1 MGTLLCHA
9 ASVRL
14 RLIRTGYR
22 IAWRLLWLVA
32 PLHRGRGR
40 GVKAILI
47 DDGRVLLVQHT
58 YGPRRWEL
66 PGGALH
72 RRETPLD
79 GVRREIREELG
90 VDLADATLIAIG
102 SAGRRHVKRP
112 VSVFAAEIGAQA
124 PVPDEREIAR
134 AQWFAPEAL
143 PARLGWHVAQALEA
157 WASEH
162 AELPVQLSGARRAA
176 ARRLGRLP

>member
-1 MGTLLCHA
+1 M
-9 ASVRL
+9 RL
-14 RLIRTGYR
+14 RLTRIGYR
-22 IAWRLLWLVA
+22 IAWRVLWLVA

-58 YGPRRWEL
+58 YGPARWEL
-66 PGGALH
+66 PGGGVH
-72 RRETPLD
+72 RGETPLD

-90 VDLADATLIAIG
+90 VDLSDATLVAIG

-112 VSVFAAEIGAQA
+112 VSVFVAEIGAQA
-124 PVPDEREIAR
+124 PMPDEREIAR
-134 AQWFAPEAL
+134 AQWFAPAVP
-143 PARLGWHVAQALEA
+143 PARLGWQVAQALEA

-162 AELPVQLSGARRAA
+162 PERPVQLSVARRAA